1 MEDSSRFCPRLRGLF
16 LPLGLALLSVLSCTQ
31 RESRPA
37 PQAEESVPSVPS
49 FQRDSAYAFLKAQ
62 VDFGPRV
69 PNTEAH
75 ERCRAWLVEQFR
87 RFGATVREQAF
98 EVKAFTG
105 EVLRATNIIAEF
117 NPEAGKRLLL
127 CAHWD
132 SRPFADSPLSPET
145 KDQPVLGADDG
156 ASGVAVLLEV
166 ARQLQRQPP
175 PIGVDIVLF
184 DVEDYGENQP
194 DKNTT
199 NSWCL
204 GSQHWARHPHRSPYR
219 PKFGILLD
227 MVGAHNARFTKEQTS
242 MRYAP
247 QVMNKVW
254 TLAQKLGYG
263 TFFVN
268 DNTPALT
275 DDHYFINLI
284 ARIPTIDIINRAGNT
299 PTGFAPH
306 WHTPDDN
313 LDVISKRTLKAVGQT
328 VLEVVYREAQG
339 RF

>member
-1 MEDSSRFCPRLRGLF
+1 MEDSSRLCPRIRGLLF
-16 LPLGLALLSVLSCTQ
+16 LLAVGLLSCTQ
-31 RESRPA
+31 QERTPTDA
-37 PQAEESVPSVPS
+37 AEPRVPSVPS
-49 FQRDSAYAFLKAQ
+49 FQRDSAYAYLKAQ

-75 ERCRAWLVEQFR
+75 DRCRAWLVEQFH
-87 RFGATVREQAF
+87 RFGAQVQEQSF

-105 EVLRATNIIAEF
+105 EVLQATNIIAVF
-117 NPEAGKRLLL
+117 NPDAGKRLLL

-132 SRPFADSPLSPET
+132 CRPFADSPLNMGP

-175 PIGVDIVLF
+175 TIGVDIVLF
-184 DVEDYGENQP
+184 DVEDYGENLP
-194 DKNTT
+194 NKNTT

-204 GSQHWARHPHRSPYR
+204 GSQHWARNPHRSPYR

-227 MVGAHNARFTKEQTS
+227 MVGAENARFTKEQTS

-254 TLAQKLGYG
+254 ALAQKLGYG
-263 TFFVN
+263 NFFIN

-306 WHTPDDN
+306 WHTPDDD